1 MRRVTPAWSPSQ
13 GRSLAIR
20 RFAAQNA
27 NSSAQPSAL
36 SPLTAALIAHTLR
49 GVNDASVGLSIT
61 VLIWSR
67 SERLGGQDVAAVG
80 MCITV
85 LGGVE

>member
-67 SERLGGQDVAAVG
+67 SEVELSELTAIFRL
-80 MCITV
+80 CECLT
-85 LGGVE
+85 LG